1 MMTGISYYTHV
12 HGIITAKIKIRPI
25 PEGIP
30 KFITVEMT
38 TISTEKVISIAG
50 G

>member
-1 MMTGISYYTHV
+1 MNYQKINV
-12 HGIITAKIKIRPI
+12 ILII
-25 PEGIP
+25 EGIP